1 MTDIETE
8 SFLSC
13 LNRHNRYYY
22 QTVPKNYI
30 AWLNDHDADISN
42 IGGKGASL
50 ARLATSG
57 FPVPPGFTLT
67 AKAYIEFSEM
77 LELPESL
84 HQVNDLKQGAKM
96 PEIVAALEPVEKKLQ
111 TAHLPDAIDSSLNE
125 AYAKLVSVI
134 GKEASFAVRSS
145 ALSEDGGGNSFAG
158 LYESY
163 VNIKGIEAITKAVL
177 DCYRCLWSPRA
188 THYRS
193 FRNVEHASETMATV
207 IMQTVDAKISGV
219 VFSKNPL
226 TGSSEEIVINSSWG
240 FGESI
245 VSGYVTPDMYIVDHR
260 GNLISKEINHKT
272 EQSSL
277 SDEGISR
284 SQTPSDLADL
294 PSLSEKQISEL
305 VRITNEVEQLYGQSI
320 DLEFSYDKNETLFLL
335 QARPIT
341 A

>member
-1 MTDIETE
+1 M
-8 SFLSC
+8 
-13 LNRHNRYYY
+13 
-22 QTVPKNYI
+22 
-30 AWLNDHDADISN
+30 
-42 IGGKGASL
+42 
-50 ARLATSG
+50 
-57 FPVPPGFTLT
+57 
-67 AKAYIEFSEM
+67 
-77 LELPESL
+77 
-84 HQVNDLKQGAKM
+84 
-96 PEIVAALEPVEKKLQ
+96 
-111 TAHLPDAIDSSLNE
+111 
-125 AYAKLVSVI
+125 
-134 GKEASFAVRSS
+134 
-145 ALSEDGGGNSFAG
+145 
-158 LYESY
+158 Y

>member
-1 MTDIETE
+1 
-8 SFLSC
+8 
-13 LNRHNRYYY
+13 
-22 QTVPKNYI
+22 VPKNYI
-30 AWLNDHDADISN
+30 AWLNDHDADISG

-50 ARLATSG
+50 SRLATSG

-67 AKAYIEFSEM
+67 AQAYNEFSEM
-77 LELPESL
+77 LEIPGSL
-84 HQVNDLKQGAKM
+84 HQINKLAQGAKM
-96 PEIVAALEPVEKKLQ
+96 PEIMAALEPVDKILQ
-111 TAHLPDAIDSSLNE
+111 TAHLPSAIDTSLNA
-125 AYAKLVSVI
+125 AYSELVSI
-134 GKEASFAVRSS
+134 TGEQTSFAVRSS
-145 ALSEDGGGNSFAG
+145 ALSEDSGGNSFAG

-207 IMQTVDAKISGV
+207 VMQTVDAKISGV

-226 TGSSEEIVINSSWG
+226 TGSSDEIVINSSWG
-240 FGESI
+240 FGEAI
-245 VSGYVTPDMYIVDHR
+245 VSGYVTPDMYIVDHS
-260 GNLISKEINHKT
+260 GNLISKEISLKT

-277 SDEGISR
+277 SNEGISR
-284 SQTPSDLADL
+284 SPMPSDLIDL
-294 PSLSEKQISEL
+294 PSLSEKHISEL
-305 VRITNEVEQLYGQSI
+305 VRITNEVEQLYGEPI
-320 DLEFSYDKNETLFLL
+320 DLEFSYDKDETLFLL

>member
-1 MTDIETE
+1 MGFVSMGGD
-8 SFLSC
+8 LLGSC
-13 LNRHNRYYY
+13 L
-22 QTVPKNYI
+22 
-30 AWLNDHDADISN
+30 
-42 IGGKGASL
+42 
-50 ARLATSG
+50 TSAVSS
-57 FPVPPGFTLT
+57 PR
-67 AKAYIEFSEM
+67 K
-77 LELPESL
+77 
-84 HQVNDLKQGAKM
+84 
-96 PEIVAALEPVEKKLQ
+96 KKLQ

-125 AYAKLVSVI
+125 AYAKLVSVT

-145 ALSEDGGGNSFAG
+145 ALSEDGSGNSFAG

-305 VRITNEVEQLYGQSI
+305 VQITKEVEQLYGQSI